1 MGGKIVRVS
10 ANTDSKTTAMLRL
23 PDIKAEERKK
33 TEHANPTLSNVKTFG
48 DALAVLERRI
58 NNAVKLRPGARRDNF
73 DNIRRIKA
81 TWPGIEKM
89 LLRDLNTDGILDW
102 AKRLHERYSATSY
115 NNTIGMFRRAIM
127 VGTDKGVV
135 SLIVVP
141 TCKRGIPSGALRPG
155 HSISIRLLFA
165 CLANHSFTSLTTGG
179 ERLPGCY
186 PHYYP
191 HLG

>member
-141 TCKRGIPSGALRPG
+141 TCKRGD
-155 HSISIRLLFA
+155 
-165 CLANHSFTSLTTGG
+165 SFGRASAGT
-179 ERLPGCY
+179 
-186 PHYYP
+186 
-191 HLG
+191 